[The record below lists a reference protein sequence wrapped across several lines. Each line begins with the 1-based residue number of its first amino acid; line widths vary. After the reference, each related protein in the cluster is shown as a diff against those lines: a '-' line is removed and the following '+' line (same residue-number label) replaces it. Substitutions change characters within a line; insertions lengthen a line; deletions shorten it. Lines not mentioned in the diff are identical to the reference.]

1 MSSSLISSRADCRIL
16 TVHERGEQ
24 RAEAGLKR
32 QARLN
37 ASLNHAGTH
46 MHPRM
51 MVRRDARRQARASS
65 LARSHIRAACSPKTA
80 FHNSAACS
88 PKTAFHN
95 QTPTP
100 EVTATAHA
108 PAPRCRWLL
117 DGFPRTGVQA
127 EAMRKAGIIADH
139 FILLNV
145 PDETLIERY
154 LFNVSVSACACMCMC
169 VRECMYVARGL
180 GRGNG
185 LETGMR
191 VVHLSVCVCVRG
203 GCCHLFFY
211 FRVLGRRT
219 DPKTGKIYHL
229 KFNPPP
235 DDKAVRVC
243 VSHHLT

>member
-16 TVHERGEQ
+16 TVHERCEQ

-65 LARSHIRAACSPKTA
+65 LARSHIRAACSPRTA

-185 LETGMR
+185 LETGIACCT
-191 VVHLSVCVCVRG
+191 SVCMCVCEG
-203 GCCHLFFY
+203 GMLPFIFLFQGA
-211 FRVLGRRT
+211 READG
-219 DPKTGKIYHL
+219 PKDRKDIP
-229 KFNPPP
+229 FEVQPS
-235 DDKAVRVC
+235 A
-243 VSHHLT
+243 

>member
-65 LARSHIRAACSPKTA
+65 LARSHIR
-80 FHNSAACS
+80 AACS

-185 LETGMR
+185 LETGIACCT
-191 VVHLSVCVCVRG
+191 SVCMCVCEG
-203 GCCHLFFY
+203 GMLPFIFLFQGA
-211 FRVLGRRT
+211 READG
-219 DPKTGKIYHL
+219 PKDRKDIP
-229 KFNPPP
+229 FEVQPS
-235 DDKAVRVC
+235 A
-243 VSHHLT
+243 